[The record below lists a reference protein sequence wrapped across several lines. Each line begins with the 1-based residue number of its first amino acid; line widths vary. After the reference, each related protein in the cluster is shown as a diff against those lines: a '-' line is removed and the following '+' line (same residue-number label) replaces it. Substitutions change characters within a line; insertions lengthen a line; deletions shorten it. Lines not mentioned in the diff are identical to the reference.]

1 VEARVEVSVAA
12 QVEAAGA
19 QVAALALAGRV
30 AEEGSQVVEAAGPEP
45 AEAKAGHPEE
55 GLAEEPAERAAREG
69 RGEPAGL
76 AVEVA
81 RVEVEERAGREGEA
95 ITTHTRIR

>member
-69 RGEPAGL
+69 RGNRRDWRSRWRGWRWRN
-76 AVEVA
+76 A
-81 RVEVEERAGREGEA
+81 RGGRG
-95 ITTHTRIR
+95 RL

>member
-12 QVEAAGA
+12 QVVAAGA
-19 QVAALALAGRV
+19 QVVALALAGRV
-30 AEEGSQVVEAAGPEP
+30 AEEGGQVVEAALLEAAGPEP

-55 GLAEEPAERAAREG
+55 
-69 RGEPAGL
+69 GL

-95 ITTHTRIR
+95 ITTHTRMR